1 MRSMGFLDKALK
13 QGKDLLAKN
22 ANKVDMVIDKAGNVV
37 DKKTHGKYAGTVNK
51 VQDAARKA
59 AAKANEGQVN
69 EGRANEGT
77 TPPPPPASQTP
88 PNPPVPPPSPTPP
101 SPPVPPTTPN

>member
-1 MRSMGFLDKALK
+1 MGFLDKALK
-13 QGKDLLAKN
+13 TGKDLLAKN
-22 ANKVDMVIDKAGNVV
+22 ADKVDTVIDKAGDVV
-37 DKKTHGKYAGTVNK
+37 DKRTHGKYAGTVNK

-59 AAKANEGQVN
+59 AAKANE
-69 EGRANEGT
+69 EKANDQQAHGGT
-77 TPPPPPASQTP
+77 TPPPPATPQTP